1 MMSILPDT
9 QVIVK
14 LFNGDCGLDAAKL
27 ATCPAVN
34 VILCDATPL
43 NEIPPR
49 ILQDPVELSHCIET
63 NVAPFDAAKL
73 SEPDVN
79 VVVKNSTL
87 LNFLLKITM
96 WAFQNPLP

>member
-1 MMSILPDT
+1 MMSILPAT

-14 LFNGDCGLDAAKL
+14 LFNGDCGLEAAKL

-43 NEIPPR
+43 NEIPPS
-49 ILQDPVELSHCIET
+49 IVQDPVELSHCIET
-63 NVAPFDAAKL
+63 NVAPLAAAKL

-79 VVVKNSTL
+79 VVVKNSIL
-87 LNFLLKITM
+87 FFFSFSNQF
-96 WAFQNPLP
+96 AP